1 MEDNALFPVRTVSH
15 TMLCPVCHQR
25 KAKRACPALGKQICA
40 VCCGTK
46 RLVEIDCPQDCGYL
60 STARSH
66 PPAVVQR
73 QLEMDRAMM
82 LPLLQALSER
92 QARFFLML
100 AAVTSR
106 HRSDTLQRLVDDDI
120 AQAAGALAATLE
132 TAAKGIVYEH
142 QPASLVASRLM
153 IELKGVVD
161 EVVKNAGS
169 ALERD
174 AAIALRRIEHAAKT
188 MATVRAD
195 TNELQQLF
203 ARVLAPPPG
212 SPTPDAAQPAA
223 PASSIIIP

>member
-1 MEDNALFPVRTVSH
+1 M
-15 TMLCPVCHQR
+15 MCPVCHER
-25 KAKRACPALGKQICA
+25 KAKRACPALGQQICA

-46 RLVEIDCPQDCGYL
+46 RLVEINCPPDCGYL

-73 QLEMDRAMM
+73 QREMDRAML
-82 LPLLQALSER
+82 LPVLQGLSER
-92 QARFFLML
+92 QARLFLML
-100 AAVTSR
+100 AAVASR
-106 HRSDTLQRLVDDDI
+106 HQSDALQKLVDDDI
-120 AQAAGALAATLE
+120 AQAAGALASTLE

-142 QPASLVASRLM
+142 QPASLVAARLM
-153 IELKGVVD
+153 AELKVVVD

-174 AAIALRRIEHAAKT
+174 AAVALRRIEHAAKM
-188 MATVRAD
+188 MATVRPGAS
-195 TNELQQLF
+195 ELQQLF

-212 SPTPDAAQPAA
+212 SEPQPESPSA